1 MATRPIRKFKAG
13 TSVIL
18 RIEVRNALDST
29 NPLYSPA
36 SSPTILLRDSAGT
49 AVASFNGM
57 TEEETGVFSYTYQTT
72 AGTSPEGV
80 WRVSFRAVSGTST
93 VQTPE
98 VDAFELIP

>member
-1 MATRPIRKFKAG
+1 MATRPIKKFKAG

-18 RIEVRNALDST
+18 RIEIRNALDAT
-29 NPLYSPA
+29 TPLFSPA
-36 SSPTILLRDSAGT
+36 SAPTILLRDSSGT
-49 AVASFNGM
+49 AVASFNAM
-57 TEEETGVFSYTYQTT
+57 SEEETGVFTYTYQTT

-80 WRVSFRAVSGTST
+80 WRVSFRAVSGSNT

>member
-1 MATRPIRKFKAG
+1 MATRPIKKFKAG

-29 NPLYSPA
+29 TPLFSPSA
-36 SSPTILLRDSAGT
+36 APTILLRDSSGT

-57 TEEETGVFSYTYQTT
+57 SEEETGVFTYTYQTT

-80 WRVSFRAVSGTST
+80 WRVSFRAISGSNT